1 MKEQLSAILT
11 DAKNQVASSRNET
24 EIEAIR
30 VKYLGKKGELTELLR
45 SMGSL
50 SPEERAKSLL
60 SIMTLEEKVA
70 QMDIIRG
77 VEFSTKPHKLYH
89 CAVEVDSEI
98 NEEKLKETLG
108 EMDGNI
114 MSFEYEFD
122 ENGRPI
128 IKSIAHGATYYINKG
143 ERFAQMRL
151 VEVPTANFL
160 QVESVGEIGD
170 DRGGGFGSSGKN

>member
-1 MKEQLSAILT
+1 M
-11 DAKNQVASSRNET
+11 DYKNA
-24 EIEAIR
+24 
-30 VKYLGKKGELTELLR
+30 
-45 SMGSL
+45 SL

-108 EMDGNI
+108 ERGIGFIHDCY
-114 MSFEYEFD
+114 SHPVLF
-122 ENGRPI
+122 
-128 IKSIAHGATYYINKG
+128 NK
-143 ERFAQMRL
+143 
-151 VEVPTANFL
+151 L
-160 QVESVGEIGD
+160 QKYMV
-170 DRGGGFGSSGKN
+170 